1 MSYLPAA
8 EAQGFGAD
16 AGPAVTD
23 PTASRFYPILS
34 SLVDRLGDGLDHP
47 EVWPLLA
54 DAAGNDDI
62 VELRD
67 LLEVLEPGQ
76 TAPVRKILAILGGML
91 HALSVNRER
100 GFSFLA
106 GLAAQHAHCPQIA
119 GALFFLERHGTEKSA
134 DLSNRFCDAPF
145 TKFETLM
152 DGTVAP
158 CCSIWTQ
165 QRLGQLDGSTADQIW
180 NSAPAQ
186 AMRASIL
193 DGSYRHCHKQRC
205 TFINEDTLPTRD
217 EVTDPAMRAVIDGE
231 ITHMEQGPRWLFLAH
246 DVTCN
251 LSCPSCR
258 DSILA
263 ADEAQERR
271 FDKIEQQ
278 VFRPMLE
285 TSEDGGKKVMISLS
299 GQGDPWSSP
308 HYRSILR
315 YMADHALDVEMELH
329 TNALLMGEGRWAQY
343 AGLDRYRAMVNVSI
357 DACTPWV
364 YEHVRRPGKW
374 EKLYPNLQFI
384 AAKRARGEFREYH
397 LNATVQL
404 DNFHEMPALMRLGQS
419 LGCDSVRLYM
429 IQNTGGH
436 LAPYFT
442 RCNVGDPA
450 HPLHPAFLETLR
462 DPILGTDI
470 AHLYDVTHWR
480 DRALEAELPSDS
492 LGADFSREDL
502 AEAIRA
508 SGANAIRRAALCVA
522 GRIKFPEDSSLL
534 QIEAQALY
542 ELGFAQQARYRLNES
557 VALGGEAIALG

>member
-1 MSYLPAA
+1 MSYLPNAD
-8 EAQGFGAD
+8 EQGFVPD
-16 AGPAVTD
+16 AGPAVAD
-23 PTASRFYPILS
+23 PMASRFFPVLS

-47 EVWPLLA
+47 DVWPLLA
-54 DAAGNDDI
+54 DAAGNDDV

-67 LLEVLEPGQ
+67 LIEILEPGQ
-76 TAPVRKILAILGGML
+76 AAPVSKILNLLGGML

-100 GFSFLA
+100 GLAFLA
-106 GLAAQHAHCPQIA
+106 AMAAQHAHCPQIA
-119 GALFFLERHGTEKSA
+119 GAIFFVERHGTAKSA
-134 DLSNRFCDAPF
+134 DLSSRFCDAPF
-145 TKFETLM
+145 VKFETLM

-180 NSAPAQ
+180 NSDAAQ

-193 DGSYRHCHKQRC
+193 DGSYRFCNKQRC
-205 TFINEDTLPTRD
+205 TFINEDALPLRD
-217 EVTDPAMRAVIDGE
+217 DVTDPAMRAVIDGG
-231 ITHMEQGPRWLFLAH
+231 ITEMAQGPRWLFLAH

-251 LSCPSCR
+251 LACPSCR
-258 DSILA
+258 DGILA
-263 ADEAQERR
+263 ADEAQELR

-285 TSEDGGKKVMISLS
+285 GEGKGVLISLS

-315 YMADHALDVEMELH
+315 YMADHELDVELELH

-374 EKLYPNLQFI
+374 DKLHANLQFI
-384 AAKRARGEFREYH
+384 AAKRARGEFREFH

-404 DNFHEMPALMRLGQS
+404 DNFHEMPALMRLAQD
-419 LGCDSVRLYM
+419 LGADTMRLYM

-436 LAPYFT
+436 LAPQFA

-450 HPLHPAFLETLR
+450 HPLHQAFLETLR
-462 DPILGTDI
+462 DPILGSGI
-470 AHLYDVTHWR
+470 AHLYDVASWR
-480 DRALEAELPSDS
+480 TRALEAELPSDS
-492 LGADFSREDL
+492 LRADFSREALGD
-502 AEAIRA
+502 AIRA
-508 SGANAIRRAALCVA
+508 AGSDAQRRAALCVA
-522 GRIKFPEDSSLL
+522 GRIRFPEDHSLL
-534 QIEAQALY
+534 QMEAQALY
-542 ELGFAQQARYRLNES
+542 ELGFNRQARYRLNES